1 MKNIEVIIIHPSIK
15 GHHFK
20 AHECQGICTELDG
33 VYSIMLLQT
42 KRWFDEHKFSLIPGD
57 ILSAPETSRIFTVAN
72 IAYKETRP
80 KYAIITAT
88 LIDKTHSEGGLAS

>member
-1 MKNIEVIIIHPSIK
+1 MKNIEVVIIHPSIM

-57 ILSAPETSRIFTVAN
+57 ILSAPETNRVFTVTN
-72 IAYKETRP
+72 ITYKETRP
-80 KYAIITAT
+80 KYTIITAT
-88 LIDKTHSEGGLAS
+88 LNGETQSEGGLAS